1 MSICLVQLVQMDSD
15 TNLIVNE
22 REGGKENVQDV
33 VMSENDVKSNV
44 GDNTLSPMDHINQL
58 TLSNQSKDETIKQL
72 QKEVEDLK
80 DKLNSTITSF
90 ENKFKQQQWEATR
103 KENILV
109 MRLTLKEQELQECL
123 VSLVTKPL
131 HHLFTSF
138 QM

>member
-22 REGGKENVQDV
+22 REAGKENVQDV